1 MKMKT
6 AAEKHAND
14 LTIKLTGEKKSSN
27 NPFVREI
34 KYFGKTR
41 ELFLLSLIP
50 LIILLIFSYFPI
62 LGAFVAFKNINYA
75 KGLLG
80 SPWCGLDNFKFF
92 FTSQDAFRTTRNTLL
107 MNLSFIAATTVISI
121 FCALKLYN
129 LTRKYVKVFQTV
141 LFIPYFLSWVV
152 ISYIAYVFL
161 NPEYGL
167 FNNILKHFGLQGMN
181 WYNDPTFWPLIMLF
195 WYLWKNVGYT
205 TIIYYT
211 GLLGIDHSYYEAAS
225 IDGASNFQK
234 TTQITLPLM
243 APLITLMVLLSI
255 GRIFFSDFG
264 LFYFVPKDSGMLYP
278 VTDVIDTYVYRSLR
292 VTGDIGM
299 AAAAGFYQS
308 LVGFL
313 LVLLSNRVVRM
324 FNKENAIF

>member
-1 MKMKT
+1 MQMQKSIET
-6 AAEKHAND
+6 ESSD
-14 LTIKLTGEKKSSN
+14 LKNKLLGEKKSSN
-27 NPFVREI
+27 HRLVKEF
-34 KYFGKTR
+34 KYFLKTK
-41 ELFLLSLIP
+41 ELFILCLVP
-50 LIILLIFSYFPI
+50 LIILLVFSYFPI
-62 LGAFVAFKNINYA
+62 LGTFIAFKNVNYT
-75 KGLLG
+75 KGLFG
-80 SPWCGLDNFKFF
+80 SPWCGFDNFKFF

-107 MNLSFIAATTVISI
+107 MNLSFIAATTVLSI

-129 LTRKYVKVFQTV
+129 LTRKFVKTFQTV

-152 ISYIAYVFL
+152 ISYVAYVFL

-167 FNNILKHFGLQGMN
+167 FNAFLKFCHLPVMN
-181 WYNDPTFWPLIMLF
+181 WYNDPTWWPLILLF

-211 GLLGIDHSYYEAAS
+211 GLLGIDPAYYEAAS

-234 TTQITLPLM
+234 TMKITMPLL
-243 APLITLMVLLSI
+243 APLVTLMVLLGI

-308 LVGFL
+308 LVGFI
-313 LVLLSNRVVRM
+313 LVLLSNRIVKM